1 MIRARRRMLG
11 VLNPRTHN
19 YMPKAA
25 MIIVLTAA
33 ILTVTGGSSTAARN
47 NSQFDSSVLVVS
59 INEAMIDNRNASSST
74 DCILV
79 MPDGR
84 FHLERRKEIA
94 PNPTSS
100 LSIFEA
106 SLDSTQLQQLHDIL
120 KREGIE
126 RLPDY
131 ALPVFPM
138 AVPWFATFNA
148 KIEQGGQTRKVGYW
162 RWHGG
167 TAETSPNST
176 PANVKKTWKES
187 EIALRPL
194 VEWFHAIES
203 LKLSPSGAQPTGCDG
218 SY

>member
-1 MIRARRRMLG
+1 MWRALK
-11 VLNPRTHN
+11 PRTDT
-19 YMPKAA
+19 YPRKAV

-33 ILTVTGGSSTAARN
+33 ILKVTGGTSTAARN
-47 NSQFDSSVLVVS
+47 DSQSDNAVLVVS
-59 INEAMIDNRNASSST
+59 INEAIIDNKNASSST

-100 LSIFEA
+100 LSIFES

-120 KREGIE
+120 KPEGIE

-138 AVPWFATFNA
+138 TVPWFATFHA
-148 KIEQGGQTRKVGYW
+148 RIERGGQIRKVGYW
-162 RWHGG
+162 RWQGG

-176 PANVKKTWKES
+176 PANVKKTWKDS

-194 VEWFHAIES
+194 VAWFHAIET
-203 LKLSPSGAQPTGCDG
+203 LKLSPLGAQPTGCDG